1 MAAGFSRVLR
11 GSRRVSD
18 SCSTAIAIDRRGSGH
33 SRSWWRLVPAVLIVV
48 GAVAVLPATAGAA
61 PTAPPSTWNNVTPTS
76 GGPVGLSNAAMTNDA
91 ANSGSLL
98 FGGEDNTGTFQ
109 DGTWVWDGTAWDQ
122 QSPTTSPTARI
133 NAALARTQ
141 SGTTNGAILFG
152 GFDGTNYLADTWTWD
167 GTNWTEQTPATS
179 PPARAGATIEYFD
192 GQVVLFGGY
201 NGTSYLNDTWA
212 WDGTTWT
219 EQSGT
224 NPPARA
230 YASMAEDTG
239 YAFGTG
245 ALVLFGGF
253 NGTSY
258 LGDTWTYTATGWTQQ
273 TPTTSPSA
281 RAYAAMAYNGTLAEP
296 TIFGGYNGTAVL
308 ADTWEYTGTNNWVD
322 QSPTTNPP
330 ARMDAAMA
338 DNSTDGQLVLFGGQ
352 ATTATSSA
360 LGDTWTFYSA
370 PDAPTGVTAVPD
382 NAQATV
388 TFDAVP
394 FYGNGGY
401 TITSY
406 TVTSSGGQTCT
417 VTPGSGT
424 PPATYNCT
432 VTGLTNGTS
441 YTFTVTSTN
450 FQGTG
455 LPSTASAAVVPA
467 TVPGA
472 PTIGTG
478 HRRQRPGLGGLHRS
492 GVQRRV
498 GHHPLHGDRH
508 RHHQQRATADRRPP
522 AATSPL
528 VVAGLTNGDSYTFT
542 VTATNANGTGLASA
556 PPTPWCRPPSRVVR
570 PASRPPAA
578 TPGPR
583 WPSPHRRPTAGR
595 PSPTTRWSPP
605 TPPTAASGGQR
616 VTGGTS
622 PLVVAGLTNGDHY
635 TFTVTASNRAGA
647 GLASTPSNAVVP
659 NIVPGRPTG
668 VTGHRRQCPG
678 LGGLHRTGAQRG
690 DSHHPLHGGRHRH
703 HQQQPRGTE
712 GHRRDQPAGRRRA
725 HQRRPL
731 HLHGDGLQQRRCRGA
746 VQPVQ
751 RGRPGG
757 VTARQTS

>member
-1 MAAGFSRVLR
+1 MAAGFSRMLK
-11 GSRRVSD
+11 GPRRVSD
-18 SCSTAIAIDRRGSGH
+18 SRSTAIAIDGRGSGD
-33 SRSWWRLVPAVLIVV
+33 SRSWWRLVPAVLIAV

-76 GGPVGLSNAAMTNDA
+76 GGPAGLSNAAMTNDS
-91 ANSGSLL
+91 ANSGSML

-109 DGTWVWDGTAWDQ
+109 SGTWVWDGTVWGQ

-201 NGTSYLNDTWA
+201 NGTSYLNDTWT

-224 NPPARA
+224 NPSARA

-239 YAFGTG
+239 YANGTG
-245 ALVLFGGF
+245 ALVLFGGY
-253 NGTSY
+253 NGSSY
-258 LGDTWTYTATGWTQQ
+258 LGDTWTYTAAGWTQQ

-296 TIFGGYNGTAVL
+296 TIFGGYDGTTVL
-308 ADTWEYTGTNNWVD
+308 ADTWEYTGTNNWVE

-330 ARMDAAMA
+330 ARMDGAMA

-352 ATTATSSA
+352 ATTSTSSA

-370 PDAPTGVTAVPD
+370 PDAPTGVTAVPG

-417 VTPGSGT
+417 VTPGTGT

-455 LPSTASAAVVPA
+455 LPSTASAAVVPP
-467 TVPGA
+467 TVPGR
-472 PTIGTG
+472 PDRGHG
-478 HRRQRPGLGGLHRS
+478 HRRQRPGH
-492 GVQRRV
+492 
-498 GHHPLHGDRH
+498 
-508 RHHQQRATADRRPP
+508 A
-522 AATSPL
+522 
-528 VVAGLTNGDSYTFT
+528 
-542 VTATNANGTGLASA
+542 
-556 PPTPWCRPPSRVVR
+556 
-570 PASRPPAA
+570 
-578 TPGPR
+578 
-583 WPSPHRRPTAGR
+583 WPSPLRRPTAAW

-605 TPPTAASGGQR
+605 TPPAAAAGDRGSPAGPARWSSPGSPTATRTPSRSRPPTEPAPARRRHRPMPWCPPPSRGPRPGSRRPPATPGPSVAFTAPASNGGLAITHYAVVATDTTSSSRGGQR
-616 VTGGTS
+616 VTGGSS

-635 TFTVTASNRAGA
+635 TFTVTASNRTGA
-647 GLASTPSNAVVP
+647 GPASTASNAVVP
-659 NIVPGRPTG
+659 QRRPGSSDRG
-668 VTGHRRQCPG
+668 QGDRRQRPG
-678 LGGLHRTGAQRG
+678 LGGI
-690 DSHHPLHGGRHRH
+690 SP
-703 HQQQPRGTE
+703 P
-712 GHRRDQPAGRRRA
+712 
-725 HQRRPL
+725 RRPT
-731 HLHGDGLQQRRCRGA
+731 GE
-746 VQPVQ
+746 
-751 RGRPGG
+751 RPSP
-757 VTARQTS
+757 TTR

>member
-1 MAAGFSRVLR
+1 MAAGWLRVLKA
-11 GSRRVSD
+11 SRVSD
-18 SCSTAIAIDRRGSGH
+18 SGSTGSAFDRKGSGH
-33 SRSWWRLVPAVLIVV
+33 SWWRLVPAVLIAV

-61 PTAPPSTWNNVTPTS
+61 PTAPPSTWNNVTPAS
-76 GGPVGLSNAAMTNDA
+76 GGPAGLSNAAMTNDS

-109 DGTWVWDGTAWDQ
+109 SGTWVWDGTQWDQ

-141 SGTTNGAILFG
+141 SGTTNGALLFG

-167 GTNWTEQTPATS
+167 GTNWTEQSPATS

-192 GQVVLFGGY
+192 GEVLLYGGY
-201 NGTSYLNDTWA
+201 NGTSYLNDTWL

-245 ALVLFGGF
+245 ALVLFGGY

-258 LGDTWTYTATGWTQQ
+258 LGDTWTYTTAGWTKQ

-296 TIFGGYNGTAVL
+296 TVFGGYDGTNAL
-308 ADTWEYTGTNNWVD
+308 ADTWEYTGTNNWVE

-330 ARMDAAMA
+330 ARIDAAMA

-352 ATTATSSA
+352 ATTSTSSV
-360 LGDTWTFYSA
+360 LDDTWTFYSA
-370 PDAPTGVTAVPD
+370 PDAPTGVTAVPG
-382 NAQATV
+382 NTQATV

-417 VTPGSGT
+417 VTPGTGT
-424 PPATYNCT
+424 PPAIYDCT
-432 VTGLTNGTS
+432 VNGLTNGTS

-455 LPSTASAAVVPA
+455 LPSTASAAVVPV

-472 PTIGTG
+472 PT
-478 HRRQRPGLGGLHRS
+478 
-492 GVQRRV
+492 GVT
-498 GHHPLHGDRH
+498 
-508 RHHQQRATADRRPP
+508 ATAGNGQASVAFTAP
-522 AATSPL
+522 ASNGGSAITHYAVIATDTTDSSHGGQRVTGGSSPL
-528 VVAGLTNGDSYTFT
+528 AVAGLTNGDSYTFT
-542 VTATNANGTGLASA
+542 VTASNRTGAGPASTPSNAVVPATVPSAPTGVTATAGNARATVTFTAPVSNGGLAITHYA
-556 PPTPWCRPPSRVVR
+556 VI
-570 PASRPPAA
+570 A
-578 TPGPR
+578 TD
-583 WPSPHRRPTAGR
+583 
-595 PSPTTRWSPP
+595 TTNS
-605 TPPTAASGGQR
+605 SHGGQR
-616 VTGGTS
+616 VTGGSS
-622 PLVVAGLTNGDHY
+622 PLVVAGLTNGDRYNFTVTASNRTGAGRTSAPSNTVVPNVVPGRPTAVKATAGNARATVTFTAPASNGGTAITHYTVIATDTTNSARGGQKVTGGSSPMVVAGLTNGDHY
-635 TFTVTASNRAGA
+635 TFTVSASNSAGA
-647 GLASTPSNAVVP
+647 GSPSNPSNA
-659 NIVPGRPTG
+659 IVPA
-668 VTGHRRQCPG
+668 V
-678 LGGLHRTGAQRG
+678 
-690 DSHHPLHGGRHRH
+690 
-703 HQQQPRGTE
+703 PR
-712 GHRRDQPAGRRRA
+712 
-725 HQRRPL
+725 
-731 HLHGDGLQQRRCRGA
+731 
-746 VQPVQ
+746 
-751 RGRPGG
+751 
-757 VTARQTS
+757 